1 MITRKLKIF
10 IPILISLAVLV
21 IFYQKA
27 QSCAISFE
35 GDDRYINIF
44 DKSMFNLP
52 ELKPFF
58 LSSHA
63 FADMDERDVEKSA
76 FSNLKEWTGYTK
88 NIAVLDDIETIVYS
102 APLDTLSL
110 IENAVN
116 RHDKSLIPEGYKH
129 NSFVRYLVDNKKE
142 EAVKYLIYAKN
153 CEPQVTYYDPWLEHG
168 HDSAAKNNL
177 YLEGLK
183 HCKERSSKFIKD
195 RYAYQTVRLAHYT
208 QRYEE
213 TVSLYNKYFGSQND
227 GDLIR
232 SWALAHK
239 AGALMSMD
247 KIPEANLLFAKVFD
261 KCVSRRKQAVL
272 SMKLKDNEMIEKTLK
287 LCRTP
292 QEKILVYTLST
303 YGNNSRCLT
312 SMEKVFK
319 LNPRSEY
326 LQLLLQRAVTEYER
340 DMLPQ
345 RDEMFFK
352 NYLSLN
358 KDIYREIDSVNMLEK
373 DKAYGLICR
382 IAESKKV
389 PDAYLWNFA
398 AGYIASLENRYA
410 EALNYYY
417 EAKRNCPKNDFQ
429 YIRRI
434 QTAETIAEINNKE
447 KIDKKFEESILP
459 GLRQIDNMKT
469 SENSFG
475 RDAYLYMLNLLA
487 KKYLAQGDTVKAH
500 LCLGAKNEIGYMD
513 PFGYNI
519 LTEYQNYPIDKIYGF
534 IKSVQSEN
542 SSSDFDRYLVSKYT
556 YTSDEIEMIQA
567 KYFICTGNFKEAL
580 EKINNNEYRDD
591 VYLKADPFKIE
602 IKDDHDRDYNAKN
615 KDIYTIKSFCEKMIE
630 LDSLAQYDRQNAA
643 KYYFMMANGLY
654 NKTYYGNSW
663 FASAFYRG
671 VYSYGFKELFDCS
684 QAQVYYLKAFNESKD
699 KEFKARCLF
708 MAAKCEQNTY
718 FNNKYYNK
726 SYDWEYVDEE
736 TFKVPVEYRTYF
748 MQLKNEYRDTQ
759 YYNEILKECKYFNKF
774 VNR

>member
-1 MITRKLKIF
+1 MTKRKLKIF
-10 IPILISLAVLV
+10 IPILISITVLV
-21 IFYQKA
+21 MFYQKA
-27 QSCAISFE
+27 KSCAISFE
-35 GDDRYINIF
+35 GDDRYVNIF
-44 DKSMFNLP
+44 DRSLFNLP

-63 FADMDERDVEKSA
+63 FADMDERDIEKSA
-76 FSNLKEWTGYTK
+76 FSNLKEWAGYTGG
-88 NIAVLDDIETIVYS
+88 NAALDDIEAVVYNTQ
-102 APLDTLSL
+102 PDSL
-110 IENAVN
+110 ELLFNAVS
-116 RHDKSLIPEGYKH
+116 RHDKSLIPAGYKH
-129 NSFVRYLVDNKKE
+129 NSFVKYLVDNKKE

-183 HCKERSSKFIKD
+183 HCKEHNSKFINE
-195 RYAYQTVRLAHYT
+195 RYAYQTIRLAHYT

-213 TVSLYNKYFGSQND
+213 TIKLYNKYFVNRSGN
-227 GDLIR
+227 LIG

-239 AGALMSMD
+239 AGAMMSLG

-261 KCVSRRKQAVL
+261 QCVSRRKQAVL
-272 SMKLKDNEMIEKTLK
+272 SLKLKDDEMIGKTLK
-287 LCRTP
+287 LCKTP
-292 QEKILVYTLST
+292 QDKILIYTLST
-303 YGNNSRCLT
+303 YGNNSRCLA

-340 DMLPQ
+340 DILPQ
-345 RDEMFFK
+345 REEMYFK

-373 DKAYGLICR
+373 GKAYGLIST
-382 IAESKKV
+382 IADSKKI
-389 PDAYLWNFA
+389 PEPYLWNFA
-398 AGYIASLENRYA
+398 AGYIASLENRYE

-417 EAKRNCPKNDFQ
+417 KAKRTCPKDDFQ

-434 QTAETIAEINNKE
+434 QAAETIAKINSVG
-447 KIDKKFEESILP
+447 KIDRQFEASLLP
-459 GLRQIDNMKT
+459 ELRRIDNMKST
-469 SENSFG
+469 ESSFG
-475 RDAYLYMLNLLA
+475 RDAYLFIINLLA
-487 KKYLAQGDTVKAH
+487 KKYLAQGDSVKAH
-500 LCLGAKNEIGYMD
+500 LCLGAKNEIGYLD

-519 LTEYQNYPIDKIYGF
+519 LTEYQNYPIDKIYNF
-534 IKSVQSEN
+534 IKSVQADDNASE
-542 SSSDFDRYLVSKYT
+542 FDRYLIYKYA
-556 YTSDEIEMIQA
+556 YNPDEIEMIQA

-580 EKINNNEYRDD
+580 NKINNNEYRDA

-602 IKDDHDRDYNAKN
+602 IKDDHERDYNAKN
-615 KDIYTIKSFCEKMIE
+615 KDIYTLKSFCEKMVE
-630 LDSLAQYDRQNAA
+630 LDSLAQSDTQNAA
-643 KYYFMMANGLY
+643 KYYFMIANGLY

-684 QAQVYYLKAFNESKD
+684 QAQVFYLKAFNASKE

-718 FNNKYYNK
+718 FNNKYYFK
-726 SYDWEYVDEE
+726 SYDYEYVDEE
-736 TFKVPVEYRTYF
+736 GLKVPIEYRTYF
-748 MQLKNEYRDTQ
+748 KHLKNEYSDTQ
-759 YYNEILKECKYFNKF
+759 YYNEILKECKYFNRF